1 MEDIRREYKT
11 SDIRDLFIQ
20 MYVQKNYRN
29 IGNKVQQSLT
39 IEIQNAHFLA
49 DDDWIIRKPN
59 YDYAKR
65 ELEWYNG
72 QSLNVNDIPGDKVP
86 DMWKACATA
95 DGRINSNYGWCIFS
109 DENGKQYGNC
119 LQKLL
124 DDPHTREAIMIY
136 NRPSMWK
143 DYCKDGM
150 HDFMCCQN
158 QQYFINERN
167 NETYIDVIVNF
178 RSNDAVF
185 GYCNDYI
192 WSKYVLELLAADLS
206 RLTGHKVN
214 VGRIWWNA
222 GSLHIYERHFKHLE
236 KLMSNE

>member
-1 MEDIRREYKT
+1 MAVSTQI
-11 SDIRDLFIQ
+11 
-20 MYVQKNYRN
+20 M
-29 IGNKVQQSLT
+29 
-39 IEIQNAHFLA
+39 
-49 DDDWIIRKPN
+49 
-59 YDYAKR
+59 
-65 ELEWYNG
+65 
-72 QSLNVNDIPGDKVP
+72 
-86 DMWKACATA
+86 
-95 DGRINSNYGWCIFS
+95 DGA
-109 DENGKQYGNC
+109 NC

-124 DDPHTREAIMIY
+124 DDTHTREAIMIY
-136 NRPSMWK
+136 NRPSMWN

-158 QQYFINERN
+158 QQYFLNERN

-192 WSKYVLELLAADLS
+192 WSKYVLELLATDLS
-206 RLTGHKVN
+206 RITGHKVN